1 VLFLLFLQ
9 PPPAG
14 GEARGLQPR
23 ESGTGCVAHRLDQRL
38 NTFEAR
44 LAGATPEAR
53 ALVKA
58 AVEASVEAGAWL
70 APNTTTTTNG
80 PPR

>member
-1 VLFLLFLQ
+1 M
-9 PPPAG
+9 
-14 GEARGLQPR
+14 
-23 ESGTGCVAHRLDQRL
+23 AHRLDQRL